1 MFPTDIGSS
10 PNASLEMEKGSQ
22 KLFSRP
28 LNMRSF
34 IDSRA
39 QPIFLDSTSPA
50 FFNQFS
56 KMNSDLGKDVHD
68 QSTFNS
74 DDNKN
79 NFFIADQRATNELV
93 ESNDSAAI
101 PSSGR
106 KPDEKKMKRV
116 LANRRSARESY
127 QRRKKMFADLE
138 STVTSLTKD
147 NADLVDEN
155 KRLRRQVMS
164 LHQQLGLSFL
174 PSNPMG
180 GNSSST
186 VGSGIG
192 ANSLTSL
199 QQLAAAQQNQQ
210 TSSSSQQNSSS
221 TQSSNHQNQM
231 AQQQGELDQLL
242 ELILRGRA
250 T

>member
-1 MFPTDIGSS
+1 
-10 PNASLEMEKGSQ
+10 
-22 KLFSRP
+22 
-28 LNMRSF
+28 
-34 IDSRA
+34 
-39 QPIFLDSTSPA
+39 
-50 FFNQFS
+50 
-56 KMNSDLGKDVHD
+56 MNSDLGKDVHD

-74 DDNKN
+74 EDSKN

-93 ESNDSAAI
+93 ESNDGAAMT
-101 PSSGR
+101 SSGR

-174 PSNPMG
+174 PSNPIG
-180 GNSSST
+180 GSSSST
-186 VGSGIG
+186 VGSMG
-192 ANSLTSL
+192 ANSLASL

-210 TSSSSQQNSSS
+210 TSSSSQQNTSS
-221 TQSSNHQNQM
+221 TQSSNQQNQM